1 MSFNLEGAFN
11 QAVAIQSKEMTYYQL
26 STNAE
31 ALIEIA
37 PSNYYRNHALLEE
50 MVSEGRE
57 FVISKMVF
65 DATVFT
71 GPPVRG
77 DRIIHA
83 DMGNF
88 TIKEVREMVVMG
100 AIVGFRVR
108 CD

>member
-11 QAVAIQSKEMTYYQL
+11 QAVALQSKQMTYYQV
-26 STNAE
+26 STENE
-31 ALIEIA
+31 VTIDIA
-37 PSNYYRNHALLEE
+37 PSNYFRNHAMLEE

-57 FVISKMVF
+57 FVISKKVF
-65 DATVFT
+65 DATTLT

-83 DMGNF
+83 DIGNF

-100 AIVGFRVR
+100 EIVGYRVR